1 MDIWLSL
8 ERCGTGRF
16 EMKLLLIEGET
27 QFSKTLCQ
35 ILKKEGY
42 VVDDIT
48 DGEIGLEMALF
59 GSYDLIVLDWL
70 LPNIDGLTIV
80 KELRFQGIAIPILF
94 LTTNNNLADKVDGLD
109 AGADDYLV
117 KPFII
122 EELLARLRALSR
134 RKNKE
139 LVDNN
144 LMVAGLILD
153 TLKCNVA
160 KGRDFIKL
168 SRKETL
174 LLETLMRNSGNV
186 VTKERIFER
195 LWGSY
200 SRNEF
205 ANVDLYIYYLRKK
218 IGASYIKTVRG
229 VGYYLE
235 N

>member
-1 MDIWLSL
+1 
-8 ERCGTGRF
+8 
-16 EMKLLLIEGET
+16 MKLLLIEAET
-27 QFSKTLCQ
+27 QFSKTLYQ
-35 ILKKEGY
+35 LLKKEGY
-42 VVDDIT
+42 VVDTIT
-48 DGEIGLEMALF
+48 DGEIGLEMALL
-59 GSYDLIVLDWL
+59 GSYDLIILDWL

-80 KELRFQGIAIPILF
+80 KELRIQGIAIPILF
-94 LTTNNNLADKVDGLD
+94 LTDNASTENKVDGLD

-117 KPFII
+117 KPFFT

-134 RKNKE
+134 RITKD

-174 LLETLMRNSGNV
+174 LLETLMRNCGHV

-200 SRNEF
+200 SQNEF

-235 N
+235 NKSGVL

>member
-1 MDIWLSL
+1 
-8 ERCGTGRF
+8 
-16 EMKLLLIEGET
+16 MKLLSIEDET
-27 QFSKTLCQ
+27 QLSKTICQ
-35 ILKKEGY
+35 MLRKEGY
-42 VVDDIT
+42 VVDEIT

-59 GSYDLIVLDWL
+59 GSYDLIILDWL

-80 KELRFQGIAIPILF
+80 KELRMQGIAIPILF
-94 LTTNNNLADKVDGLD
+94 LTTNNRIEDKVDGLD

-117 KPFII
+117 KPFFT

-134 RKNKE
+134 RKSKE

-153 TLKCNVA
+153 TLKCNVS

-174 LLETLMRNSGNV
+174 LLETLMRNCGNV

-218 IGASYIKTVRG
+218 IGTSYIKTVRG

-235 N
+235 NNSGIS

>member
-1 MDIWLSL
+1 
-8 ERCGTGRF
+8 
-16 EMKLLLIEGET
+16 MKLLLIEEET
-27 QFSKTLCQ
+27 KLSKSLSS
-35 ILKKEGY
+35 ILKREGY

-48 DGEIGLEMALF
+48 DSEIGLEMALF

-70 LPNIDGLTIV
+70 LPNIEGIMIV
-80 KELRFQGIAIPILF
+80 KELRIQGIATPILF
-94 LTTNNNLADKVDGLD
+94 LTDNNKIEDKVEGLD

-117 KPFII
+117 KPFCI
-122 EELLARLRALSR
+122 EEFLARLRALLR
-134 RKNKE
+134 RKSKE
-139 LVDNN
+139 LVESE
-144 LMVAGLILD
+144 LVVAGLILN
-153 TLKCNVA
+153 TLKCNIA

-174 LLETLMRNSGNV
+174 LLETLMRNCGNV

-229 VGYYLE
+229 VGYYLDNE
-235 N
+235 IIVS

>member
-1 MDIWLSL
+1 
-8 ERCGTGRF
+8 
-16 EMKLLLIEGET
+16 MKLLLIVDET
-27 QFSKTLCQ
+27 KFSQTLCR
-35 ILKKEGY
+35 IFKKEGY
-42 VVDDIT
+42 VVDNIT
-48 DGEIGLEMALF
+48 NGEIGLEMALL
-59 GSYDLIVLDWL
+59 GSYDLIILDWL

-80 KELRFQGIAIPILF
+80 KELRFQSITIPILF
-94 LTTNNNLADKVDGLD
+94 LTTNNRMKDKVDGLD

-117 KPFII
+117 KPFDT
-122 EELLARLRALSR
+122 EELLARIRALSR
-134 RKNKE
+134 RRSKE
-139 LVDNN
+139 LVESNVI
-144 LMVAGLILD
+144 VAGLILD
-153 TLKCNVA
+153 TLKCNVS

-174 LLETLMRNSGNV
+174 LLETLMRNFGNV

-205 ANVDLYIYYLRKK
+205 ANVDLYIFYLRKK

-235 N
+235 NTSGVL